1 MQFSRFI
8 TLSFLLGLLDVSY
21 AQRSDSFSIV
31 HTELKLTVK
40 NFSAKKITGSATHK
54 IKFKTSTNNVTLDLK
69 QLKVDSVFGNNVS
82 LTHTHTGEKLKIILS
97 NTVNTGDSLNLRIHY
112 SGTPAADPSGWGGF
126 YFSGDYAF
134 NLGVGFQVY
143 PHSFGRAWLPCV
155 DEFGMKTAYDMYI
168 ETDTNYTAA
177 CNGILISHE
186 LSNNSAVWH
195 YQETVPIS
203 VYLASVSVSKF
214 SVLKSDY
221 NGIGGSYPIELFCK
235 SSDTNKVKASFAN
248 LPKALEA
255 FEAAFGPQPFSKVG
269 YNFVPFANGAME
281 HAGNITYPSYY
292 ANGFKDFEEL
302 MAHELSHHWWGNQVT
317 CISEAEMWLN
327 EGWASYCEHF
337 FLEYLYGKE
346 AYKKSIE
353 DNHLDVLR
361 YAHVVDRGIYALD
374 AIPETLTYGRHVYK
388 KGADVIHSLR
398 NIVGDSVFFKS
409 CKAYQSTYRLK
420 NASSVNMRDIFS
432 ANGGGAQAIGF
443 FNHFIHEPGTPH
455 VIISKQV
462 HSGNG
467 PFNIKIYTTQKPRF
481 SNVPYKNL
489 PVELF
494 LYKNNKEYEKVV
506 IQVNSFYDSFD
517 LQLNFKPVYVALD
530 VDGKLNDA
538 ITDANLKIDTV
549 GTYDVPQAFAK
560 VIVKSL
566 KNDAFI
572 RVEHH
577 WVGPEI
583 FETVAPYK
591 SKYRY
596 ITVDGVSDDS
606 FKMDLE
612 LQYDARQGSTSGT
625 GYLDHTL
632 IFKTEDS
639 LRVMYRAFPGDYWRE
654 WKDLQFNYGNKN
666 DKQGDVWIKNALKGD
681 YVFAMRD
688 TRLNDNMNHSVVV
701 IKAMTV
707 LPNPAEGLV
716 TINFGFNTNVD
727 ESVDVYDANGKKV
740 MELTRKAGTSVLQF
754 NADSLPNGVY
764 NLVQRSNQHSSEKLI
779 INH

>member
-1 MQFSRFI
+1 MHFLRFI
-8 TLSFLLGLLDVSY
+8 TLSVLLGLFNVSN
-21 AQRSDSFSIV
+21 AQRIDSFSIV
-31 HTELKLTVK
+31 HTDLKLTVK
-40 NFSAKKITGSATHK
+40 NFSSKKIFGSATHK
-54 IKFKTSTNNVTLDLK
+54 IKFKLSSNYLTLDLK
-69 QLKVDSVFGNNVS
+69 QMNVDSVFGNNVPLS
-82 LTHTHTGEKLKIILS
+82 HIHTGEKLKIDLS
-97 NTVNTGDSLNLRIHY
+97 NTVSNGDSLDLRIHY

-126 YFSGDYAF
+126 YFSGDFAF
-134 NLGVGFQVY
+134 NLGVGFQVF

-177 CNGILISHE
+177 CNGILIDHNKT
-186 LSNNSAVWH
+186 NNSSVWH
-195 YQETVPIS
+195 YRETVPIS

-214 SVLKSDY
+214 SVLKSGY
-221 NGIGGSYPIELFCK
+221 NGIAAAYPIELFCK
-235 SSDTNKVKASFAN
+235 SSDTNKVKASFVN

-255 FEAAFGPQPFSKVG
+255 FESAFGAQPFSKVG
-269 YNFVPFANGAME
+269 YNFVPFTAGAME
-281 HAGNITYPSYY
+281 HAGNITYPSIY
-292 ANGFKDFEEL
+292 ADGSKNYEEL

-317 CISEAEMWLN
+317 CMSAAEMWLN

-346 AYKKSIE
+346 VYKKSID

-361 YAHVVDRGIYALD
+361 YAHIVDGGNYALD
-374 AIPETLTYGRHVYK
+374 AIPETITYGRHVYK

-398 NIVGDSVFFKS
+398 NIVGDSVFFRS

-420 NASSVNMRDIFS
+420 NASSVDMRDIFA

-443 FNHFIHEPGTPH
+443 FNHFINEPGTPH

-467 PFNIKIYTTQKPRF
+467 PYNIKIYTTQKPRF

-489 PVELF
+489 PIELF
-494 LYKNNKEYEKVV
+494 LYKNNKDFEKVV
-506 IQVNSFYDSFD
+506 VQVNGFYDSFD
-517 LQLNFKPVYVALD
+517 LQMNFKPVYIALD

-549 GTYDVPQAFAK
+549 ATYDVPQAFAK
-560 VIVKSL
+560 IIVRSL

-577 WVGPEI
+577 WVGPET
-583 FETVAPYK
+583 FETVSPYK

-596 ITVDGVSDDS
+596 ITVDGVTDDS

-612 LQYDARQGSTSGT
+612 LQYDGRQGSTSGT

-632 IFKTEDS
+632 IFKSEDS

-654 WKDLQFNYGNKN
+654 WKDLQFTYGNKN
-666 DKQGDVWIKNALKGD
+666 DKQGKVLIKNALKGD

-688 TRLNDNMNHSVVV
+688 PNLSDNVKHLGIK

-707 LPNPAEGLV
+707 LPNPTEGLV
-716 TINFGFNTNVD
+716 TINFGIVSIVD
-727 ESVDVYDANGKKV
+727 ESIDIYDANGKKV
-740 MELTRKAGTSVLQF
+740 MELTRKAGTFILQF
-754 NADSLPNGVY
+754 NTNTLPSGVY
-764 NLVQRSNQHSSEKLI
+764 NLVQRSNHLSSEKLI

>member
-1 MQFSRFI
+1 MDFLRFI
-8 TLSFLLGLLDVSY
+8 TLAVLLGSFNFSN
-21 AQRSDSFSIV
+21 AQRADSFSIV
-31 HTELKLTVK
+31 HTDLKLTIK
-40 NFSAKKITGSATHK
+40 NFAARKIYGSATHK
-54 IKFKTSTNNVTLDLK
+54 IKFKKPSNYLTLDLR
-69 QLKVDSVFGNNVS
+69 LMAVDSVFGNNVS
-82 LTHTHTGEKLKIILS
+82 LSFIRYNEKLKIALS
-97 NTVNTGDSLNLRIHY
+97 NTVNSGDSLELRIHY

-126 YFSGDYAF
+126 YFGGENAF
-134 NLGVGFQVY
+134 NLGVGFQVF
-143 PHSFGRAWLPCV
+143 PHSFGRAWIPCV
-155 DEFGMKTAYDMYI
+155 DEFDMKTAYDMYI

-186 LSNNSAVWH
+186 VANNSAVWH
-195 YQETVPIS
+195 YRETVPIS

-214 SVLKSDY
+214 SVLKSTY
-221 NGIGGSYPIELFCK
+221 NGIGGSFPIELFCK
-235 SSDTNKVKASFAN
+235 SSDTNKVKASFVN
-248 LPKALEA
+248 LPKALEV
-255 FEAAFGPQPFSKVG
+255 FESSFGPQPFSKVG
-269 YNFVPFANGAME
+269 YNFVPFASGAME
-281 HAGNITYPSYY
+281 HAGNITYPSSF
-292 ANGFKDFEEL
+292 ANGFKDFEDL

-317 CISEAEMWLN
+317 CISAAEMWLN
-327 EGWASYCEHF
+327 EGWASYCEHL

-346 AYKKSIE
+346 VYKKSIE
-353 DNHLDVLR
+353 DNHLEVLR

-374 AIPETLTYGRHVYK
+374 AIPESITYGRHVYK

-398 NIVGDSVFFKS
+398 NIVGDTVFFKS
-409 CKAYQSTYRLK
+409 CKAYQNTYRLK
-420 NASSVNMRDIFS
+420 NASSVNMRDVFA
-432 ANGGGAQAIGF
+432 ANGGGAPAMSF
-443 FNHFIHEPGTPH
+443 FEHFIHEPGTPH

-467 PFNIKIYTTQKPRF
+467 PYNLKIHTTQKPRF
-481 SNVPYKNL
+481 SNVPFTNL
-489 PVELF
+489 PIELF
-494 LYKNNKEYEKVV
+494 LYKNSKEYEKRT
-506 IQVNSFYDSFD
+506 IQVNGFIDSFD
-517 LQLNFKPVYVALD
+517 FQLNFKPVYVALD

-560 VIVKSL
+560 IMVKSL
-566 KNDAFI
+566 KDEAFI

-577 WVGPEI
+577 WVGPEV

-612 LQYDARQGSTSGT
+612 LLYDARQGSTAGT

-666 DKQGDVWIKNALKGD
+666 DKQGTVWIKNAQKGD

-688 TRLNDNMNHSVVV
+688 TRLSDDIKHSDLL
-701 IKAMTV
+701 IQAMKV
-707 LPNPAEGLV
+707 MPNPAEGMV
-716 TINFGFNTNVD
+716 TIHFGLNANDD
-727 ESVDVYDANGKKV
+727 EWIDVYDANGKKV
-740 MELTRKAGTSVLQF
+740 LELIRKAGTFVIQF
-754 NADSLPNGVY
+754 STDSLPNGVY
-764 NLVQRSNQHSSEKLI
+764 NVVQRSNQQSNEKLI
-779 INH
+779 IQH